1 MAKRAGPYT
10 HTKAN
15 NVKRHEQVMRAY
27 ELRRDGMSYK
37 DIAKVLGIAHGT
49 ARNWIVA
56 ELERTAAEPREEVRK
71 IEVERLDY
79 LYSKLK
85 PRIDQGESQAINSAL
100 KVMDRRAKLLGLD
113 MPVQVEVTTTT
124 ETDHAISGLLEEMEA
139 LNAKRAQHAGATD
152 ATAAG

>member
-1 MAKRAGPYT
+1 MVKRAGPYT
-10 HTKAN
+10 HTRVN

-37 DIAKVLGIAHGT
+37 DIAKVLLVAEGT
-49 ARNWIVA
+49 VWNWIKA
-56 ELERTAAEPREEVRK
+56 ELERTAQEPREEVRK

-152 ATAAG
+152 TTAAG